1 MVEALLHFRQ
11 TTKESLIHFMKNI
24 NTICTKNFHRVVKQL
39 SEYEDILD
47 KYSIQ
52 SSLMDDAGE
61 NSKKKYKSK
70 LIKILQKL
78 LCSSDNELKW
88 KAFDL
93 MKLYSIR
100 YSMLI
105 DSLS

>member
-1 MVEALLHFRQ
+1 MKQKGSRRKKQKHRDAAEWDEVRQ

-70 LIKILQKL
+70 F
-78 LCSSDNELKW
+78 SSKEKES
-88 KAFDL
+88 F
-93 MKLYSIR
+93 
-100 YSMLI
+100 
-105 DSLS
+105 